1 MGTDRSW
8 ACPRLETKRRRASI
22 FAGLKAESG
31 NGTLT
36 DKLVEFLRQVSRM
49 FGIIPTTKDKR
60 IVERESHADRRI

>member
-1 MGTDRSW
+1 MSAAGQSW
-8 ACPRLETKRRRASI
+8 AVLS
-22 FAGLKAESG
+22 GLKAESG

-60 IVERESHADRRI
+60 IVERESHAY